1 MLILIRHGKAVEVNE
16 WTGLDRDRPLT
27 DEGRERTEKLAK
39 GSRFLLKKLKDPLL
53 YTSPYVR
60 AYETARIFGEVW
72 DLPVV
77 KNTLFEPG
85 WNAEKLP
92 PDYETR
98 DLIIVG
104 HMPDMKEVLYAVT
117 RGQAA
122 IDFQPP
128 SLAAI
133 SFGKNEPRLVT
144 YLTWKVL

>member
-1 MLILIRHGKAVEVNE
+1 MLILIRHGKAVDVNE
-16 WTGLDRDRPLT
+16 WTGAERDRPLT
-27 DEGRERTEKLAK
+27 DEGRERTARLAR
-39 GSRFLLKKLKDPLL
+39 GSRFLVKKLTEPIL
-53 YTSPYVR
+53 YASPYAR
-60 AYETARIFGEVW
+60 AYETACIFGEEW
-72 DLPVV
+72 NLPVV

-85 WNAEKLP
+85 WNAEQLP

-133 SFGKNEPRLVT
+133 AFGKNDPRLVA
-144 YLTWKVL
+144 YLTWKAW